1 MGEEAERNVASNSA
15 ALPPARDL
23 CLVEESAAGSSGA
36 PAQLPSELT
45 ASGEQ
50 KLSEEEKLAF
60 RERGLVHFRPWYIST
75 GNHVEP
81 MNSLRS
87 SQHVFIESLDTG
99 CRLVSDA
106 AEKESSIRWI
116 MNHEEVELSLL

>member
-1 MGEEAERNVASNSA
+1 MEEG
-15 ALPPARDL
+15 
-23 CLVEESAAGSSGA
+23 AAGSSGA
-36 PAQLPSELT
+36 PAQLPSELP

-50 KLSEEEKLAF
+50 KLSEEEKLTF
-60 RERGLVHFRPWYIST
+60 SERGLVHFRPWYIST

-99 CRLVSDA
+99 CSLVSDA
-106 AEKESSIRWI
+106 AEKESSMRWI
-116 MNHEEVELSLL
+116 MNHEDVELSLL